1 MGGLWRRRRREI
13 WTDDPPQH
21 RSCRSEMRD
30 MRWGRAFIID
40 GRVSGDIIQPVH
52 LFERLAGST
61 GLRGSVLIDAKW
73 AFKWNIQS
81 TLHGS
86 ALSLS
91 RCLVGSS
98 GNGAKQFNQTDPF
111 PNGVRAATASMMWRM
126 VPDLSAA
133 HVLSYPFSAS
143 SDVCPMRPIPQMDPP
158 FPSSYSARWRRFFS
172 PAPIGY
178 RVETFLRPHAA
189 IPTRPT

>member
-1 MGGLWRRRRREI
+1 MIPHNTVAVEAKSV
-13 WTDDPPQH
+13 TCD
-21 RSCRSEMRD
+21 EA
-30 MRWGRAFIID
+30 GRLLLT
-40 GRVSGDIIQPVH
+40 V
-52 LFERLAGST
+52 EY
-61 GLRGSVLIDAKW
+61 RGISFD
-73 AFKWNIQS
+73 QS
-81 TLHGS
+81 TSSSDWLARMDCGGRS
-86 ALSLS
+86 SLMPSGLSNEIFNRLCMAQLSLS

-158 FPSSYSARWRRFFS
+158 FPSSYSAR
-172 PAPIGY
+172 
-178 RVETFLRPHAA
+178 
-189 IPTRPT
+189 

>member
-1 MGGLWRRRRREI
+1 MRQGVYYWRSGIGGYHS
-13 WTDDPPQH
+13 TSPPL
-21 RSCRSEMRD
+21 
-30 MRWGRAFIID
+30 RATGWLDWIAGVGPHWCQVGFQMKYSID
-40 GRVSGDIIQPVH
+40 FAWLS
-52 LFERLAGST
+52 S
-61 GLRGSVLIDAKW
+61 
-73 AFKWNIQS
+73 
-81 TLHGS
+81 
-86 ALSLS
+86 LSLS

-158 FPSSYSARWRRFFS
+158 FPSSYSARLRRFFS